1 MTETADSA
9 AASAADDE
17 AKDREAARSV
27 TELLEQFGRGLGR
40 LVLREAQLEA
50 ARNMPEIR
58 RTARDLVGA
67 LVVVLALLTGF
78 VFVNVA
84 AFSGLSAAIPEWLAA
99 LLLAAAWIGAGGV
112 LLLGVLGRARRWRM
126 WRVLTAQPADGV
138 DDLEHVRDEAARAVR
153 VTLDQL
159 GPAIAIE
166 MAAAAVP
173 LAGDIATD
181 VAGGVVE
188 MSDDLLEASDDI
200 VEAIADDLPGGSVVN
215 QIWDVVLIPG
225 RFGVRVATTVLRRDP
240 PTS

>member
-50 ARNMPEIR
+50 SRNMPEIR

-84 AFSGLSAAIPEWLAA
+84 AFSGLSAALPAWLAA

-138 DDLEHVRDEAARAVR
+138 DDLEHARDEAARAVR
-153 VTLDQL
+153 VTLEQL

-166 MAAAAVP
+166 MASAAVP